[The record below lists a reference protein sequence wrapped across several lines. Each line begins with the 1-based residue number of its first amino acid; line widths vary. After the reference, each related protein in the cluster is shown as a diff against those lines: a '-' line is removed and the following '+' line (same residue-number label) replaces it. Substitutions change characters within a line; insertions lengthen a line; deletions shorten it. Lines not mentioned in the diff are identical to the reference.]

1 MKTIERILTI
11 AESKNIKQADIA
23 KAIGK
28 GTAQITNWKN
38 RQTDPPAEYLPIIAN
53 LLNVSI
59 EYLITGKENTPAV
72 PTIQEDE
79 QLLLTYYN
87 RCSQDGKSR
96 IMEQAEFISQKY
108 PAQGKSSDY
117 KIG

>member
-1 MKTIERILTI
+1 MKTIERILLT
-11 AESKNIKQADIA
+11 AENKNIKQADIA

-38 RQTDPPAEYLPIIAN
+38 RQTDPPAEYLPIIAK

-59 EYLITGKENTPAV
+59 EYLITGTDALPE
-72 PTIQEDE
+72 PTHPEDE
-79 QLLLTYYN
+79 MLLLRYYQKCN
-87 RCSQDGKSR
+87 QDGKTR
-96 IMEQAEFISQKY
+96 ILEQAEFISGKY
-108 PAQGKSSDY
+108 PAEGKSSEY